1 MEYLVAW
8 SSATRETHG
17 DEQSRR
23 GVANYAAA
31 ARYAAAPETTH
42 SHGSSARWS
51 AGDARRDAADLWSS
65 VQSSRSTG
73 VTCCQEQ
80 SSGGLPNLGVVCV
93 KHARR
98 QRRRGRRQRV
108 DSRRAEAHQR
118 RRGRRQR
125 VDSRRAEAH
134 QRRRGR
140 RQRVSGSTPAAQKH
154 TRRRHWTQRTVS

>member
-31 ARYAAAPETTH
+31 ARYAAAPETTL
-42 SHGSSARWS
+42 SHGSPARWS

-108 DSRRAEAHQR
+108 DSRRAEAHQEGPTIVESALGATAACCFGFFT
-118 RRGRRQR
+118 RG
-125 VDSRRAEAH
+125 
-134 QRRRGR
+134 G
-140 RQRVSGSTPAAQKH
+140 AAVGAALGWLVAAGPVV
-154 TRRRHWTQRTVS
+154 TL